1 MTRKFKEILV
11 SIQNK
16 TMQEQEK
23 HLDNFV
29 ENWKAGAEQV
39 DDILVIG
46 VRL

>member
-1 MTRKFKEILV
+1 MSRKFKEILLE
-11 SIQNK
+11 IQGK

-23 HLDNFV
+23 YLDEFV
-29 ENWKAGAEQV
+29 ENWKAGAEQM

>member
-1 MTRKFKEILV
+1 MTRKFKEILI

-23 HLDNFV
+23 YLDNFV
-29 ENWKAGAEQV
+29 ENWKAGTEQI

-46 VRL
+46 IRV